1 MSPTVEPLIFT
12 VPLSF
17 EAHTIAQHY
26 QKWQSIPLKA
36 KQIYLNTLAVYAVD
50 FYLRCL
56 GFEADINLSDSHNP
70 IMVTMMDVADLWVKQ
85 LGRLECR
92 PVLTDDQ
99 MMLIPPD
106 VGSDRVGYI
115 AVHISQ
121 NLKEATLLGFAQTV
135 DREVPLS
142 QLRSLSEFP
151 AYLHQLQQAPAMTSS
166 STDYSTVINL
176 KNWLEGIFDAGWQT
190 IEAVLDS
197 DKLDLVSVRSMIA
210 LKTETRRAKLIDFGM
225 QLGDQSVALSL
236 GLNSNGDGTIGVLVQ
251 LFPGSGSPRLTSRLK
266 LIMLSDSGETLQEV
280 CARGHDN
287 YIQLRSFKGL
297 PGDCFSIQVVCDNV
311 RVTEDFVL

>member
-17 EAHTIAQHY
+17 EAHRIAQRY
-26 QKWQSIPLKA
+26 QKWQSIPFKA
-36 KQIYLNTLAVYAVD
+36 KQVYLNTLAVYAVD

-56 GFEADINLSDSHNP
+56 GFEADVSLSDSRNP
-70 IMVTMMDVADLWVKQ
+70 MIATMMDVADLWVKQ

-99 MMLIPPD
+99 VMQIPPD
-106 VGSDRVGYI
+106 VESDRMGYI

-151 AYLHQLQQAPAMTSS
+151 AYLHRLQQASVTTTSS
-166 STDYSTVINL
+166 STDSIINL

-197 DKLDLVSVRSMIA
+197 DKLDLVSVRSMTA

-236 GLNSNGDGTIGVLVQ
+236 GLNSNVDGTIGVLVQ

-266 LIMLSDSGETLQEV
+266 LIMLSESGETLQEV
-280 CARGHDN
+280 CARSHDN

-297 PGDCFSIQVVCDNV
+297 PGDCFSIQVACDNV